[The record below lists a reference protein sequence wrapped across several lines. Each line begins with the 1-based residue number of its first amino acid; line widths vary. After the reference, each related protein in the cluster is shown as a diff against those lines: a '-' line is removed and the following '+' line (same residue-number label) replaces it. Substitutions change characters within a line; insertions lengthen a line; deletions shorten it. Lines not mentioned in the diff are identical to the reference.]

1 MRKELTVLTLLC
13 LWLMTSIAQ
22 SAYALEGTLS
32 PAGKLFIKDA
42 ASVGMMEIQLGRVA
56 QDNGNLPE
64 VKSFGDRMVLEH
76 SHAGQELNAIAA
88 QRNLV
93 LPVQLERK
101 HILMIARLSKLAGM
115 EFDRKYMQTMVKNHL
130 NSIAL
135 FKKALK
141 KVKDPDLRA
150 WTAATLPVLQ
160 EHLQMAQEVVQKL
173 GRR

>member
-1 MRKELTVLTLLC
+1 MKKGFWTLLC

-22 SAYALEGTLS
+22 PVHALEGALS
-32 PAGKLFIKDA
+32 PAGKSFIRDA
-42 ASVGMMEIQLGRVA
+42 ASVGMMEVRLGRVA
-56 QDNGNLPE
+56 QDNGYLQE
-64 VKSFGDRMVLEH
+64 VKSFGERMVLEH
-76 SHAGQELNAIAA
+76 SQASQQLNAIAA
-88 QRNLV
+88 QRNLI

-101 HILMIARLSKLAGM
+101 HILMLARLSKLAGI

-141 KVKDPDLRA
+141 KVQDPDLRA
-150 WTAATLPVLQ
+150 WTVATLPVLQ
-160 EHLQMAQEVVQKL
+160 QHLQMAQEVVQKL

>member
-22 SAYALEGTLS
+22 PAYALGTLS

-42 ASVGMMEIQLGRVA
+42 ASVGMMEIKLGRVA

-150 WTAATLPVLQ
+150 WTAATLPILQ
-160 EHLQMAQEVVQKL
+160 EHLQMAQDVVRKL